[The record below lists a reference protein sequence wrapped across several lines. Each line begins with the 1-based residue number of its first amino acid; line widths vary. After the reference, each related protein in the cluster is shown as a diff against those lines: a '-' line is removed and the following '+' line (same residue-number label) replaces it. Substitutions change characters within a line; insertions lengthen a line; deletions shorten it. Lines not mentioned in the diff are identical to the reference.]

1 MEKLNLEFN
10 AVKYNLN
17 NNQMACVIGAV
28 RCKGKGRVFL
38 TIPPGKGKSRVI
50 AGIIAYK
57 SKFENCKKFTIM
69 FSSELLK
76 GVDEKVYQHIQ
87 NVFSVSINLVVY
99 NPKVTFGGQTD

>member
-1 MEKLNLEFN
+1 MDKLNLQFN
-10 AVKYNLN
+10 AVNYNLN

-28 RCKGKGRVFL
+28 KCKGKGRVFL

-57 SKFENCKKFTIM
+57 SKFDFCKKFTIM

-76 GVDEKVYQHIQ
+76 SVDEKVYEHIK
-87 NVFSVSINLVVY
+87 NVFCVSINLVVY
-99 NPKVTFGGQTD
+99 NPKVAFAGQID